1 MDNNTGLILSSNDIL
16 PANQVLADNG
26 DPWRINSGD
35 KVEIKGVPFLYPR
48 GEKEQAHP
56 QGGQEAGERKRNPK
70 IILYRLLTL

>member
-35 KVEIKGVPFLYPR
+35 KVEIKL
-48 GEKEQAHP
+48 K
-56 QGGQEAGERKRNPK
+56 K
-70 IILYRLLTL
+70 